1 MNIMFIHILVINL
14 GTFSVAAW
22 STYPWKEEAR
32 GNPERP
38 AGATKSSETI
48 NCLRLII
55 VYTLV
60 LINNSKAF
68 RVFLGGMRAK
78 PSLICYK
85 MFTFIQFSFSSKRV
99 IYCYQQGITH

>member
-1 MNIMFIHILVINL
+1 MFIHILVIIL

-68 RVFLGGMRAK
+68 KSFLRWHEGQTQFNMLK
-78 PSLICYK
+78 NVYIY
-85 MFTFIQFSFSSKRV
+85 TIQLFK
-99 IYCYQQGITH
+99 